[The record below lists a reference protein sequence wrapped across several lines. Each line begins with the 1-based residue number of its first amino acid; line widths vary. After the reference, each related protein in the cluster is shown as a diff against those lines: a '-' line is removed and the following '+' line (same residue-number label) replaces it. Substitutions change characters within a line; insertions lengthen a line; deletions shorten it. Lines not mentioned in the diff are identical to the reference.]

1 MVESAEESCAQRDQL
16 QVNRHQTAQ
25 ASEPVD
31 LRRERR
37 RAACGVVMPRV
48 GPLAVVLL
56 VHRYVSLITSQ
67 TDPNE
72 LAMVLLIQR
81 DLS

>member
-1 MVESAEESCAQRDQL
+1 MVESAEESRAQRDQL

-37 RAACGVVMPRV
+37 AACGVVMPRV

-56 VHRYVSLITSQ
+56 VQRYVSLITSQ